1 MSDEPQA
8 PRLTVDREAIFAH
21 LNAAY
26 QRRTPVAIWTALADI
41 PVMLIEIGQL
51 AQLLSRARRDF
62 ANLLAAARTALDA
75 ARDGEPDPLSYLRDE
90 VAAHGAWPPAD
101 DGTGR

>member
-26 QRRTPVAIWTALADI
+26 QRRTPVTIWTALADI
-41 PVMLIEIGQL
+41 PVMLIEIGRL
-51 AQLLSRARRDF
+51 AQLLTRARWDF
-62 ANLLAAARTALDA
+62 ADLLAAARATLEA
-75 ARDGEPDPLSYLRDE
+75 ASDGEPDPLSYLRDQ
-90 VAAHGAWPPAD
+90 VAEHRPWPPAD
-101 DGTGR
+101 DGIGR